1 MIFILLFL
9 FGRRMKKLAFV
20 WMTLVFA
27 LAVAGC
33 SKVSDPSGITLDP
46 ETPSPSS
53 IFPLTIEV
61 MPADSAQ
68 WGTFCQSVL
77 GQGWACVVDLAVVN
91 DSNEP
96 WGSSD
101 FLTANLI
108 AEDGSVSA
116 SSNAPDNSTLR
127 PTFFETANP
136 GSKWEWSIYF
146 SVGEGKK
153 FTSIEILDSLD
164 TVVRK
169 IPVCIG
175 STDELALGC
184 GE

>member
-1 MIFILLFL
+1 
-9 FGRRMKKLAFV
+9 MKKLAFA
-20 WMTLVFA
+20 WMALVVG
-27 LAVAGC
+27 LAVTGC
-33 SKVSDPSGITLDP
+33 SKGSDPSGITLNP
-46 ETPSPSS
+46 ENPSPSS
-53 IFPLTIEV
+53 TFPLTIEE

-91 DSNEP
+91 DSKEP
-96 WGSSD
+96 WGASD

-116 SSNAPDNSTLR
+116 SSNAPDNNTLR
-127 PTFFETANP
+127 GTFFETANP

-146 SVGEGKK
+146 SVGEGQK
-153 FTSIEILDSLD
+153 FTSVEILDAIGN
-164 TVVRK
+164 VVAEV
-169 IPVCIG
+169 PVCIG

-184 GE
+184 RE